1 MAFNPN
7 NYKAPAAKKLPVIL
21 LLDVSGSMGGEKID
35 ELYDSV
41 VTMVDTF
48 VDEQIKETI
57 IDVSIITFGNE
68 VILHTPYTSVT
79 DLQKKG
85 INKFK
90 ASGNTPLGVA
100 LTMAK
105 DMVEDKDTTPSK
117 IYTTPSV
124 VLVSDGM
131 PNDSWERP
139 LDKFIKDGRTSRC
152 QRFAVA
158 IGNDV
163 DRKMLEKFTGNPTL
177 VFMAE
182 GAKDIA
188 GCFKKITMSISTRA
202 SSQNPN
208 AIPRPSSAKFDNN
221 PSAVGDDDDE
231 YI

>member
-1 MAFNPN
+1 MAFNAN
-7 NYKAPAAKKLPVIL
+7 SYKAPVAKRLPVIL
-21 LLDVSGSMGGEKID
+21 LLDVSISMSGEKI
-35 ELYDSV
+35 EKLYDAV
-41 VTMVDTF
+41 VTMVNTF

-57 IDVSIITFGNE
+57 IDVSVITFGE
-68 VILHTPYTSVT
+68 EILLHTPYTSVV

-85 INKFK
+85 ISKFRT
-90 ASGNTPLGVA
+90 SGNTPLGVA

-124 VLVSDGM
+124 VLVSDGK
-131 PNDSWERP
+131 PNDSWEEP
-139 LDKFIKDGRTSRC
+139 LDKFINDGRTSRS

-163 DRKMLEKFTGNPTL
+163 DRKMLEKFTGDPAF
-177 VFMAE
+177 VFMAD

-188 GCFKKITMSISTRA
+188 ACLKKITMSISTRA
-202 SSQNPN
+202 SSKNPN

-221 PSAVGDDDDE
+221 PSADGDDDDE
-231 YI
+231 YV

>member
-7 NYKAPAAKKLPVIL
+7 NYKAPVAKRLPVIL
-21 LLDVSGSMGGEKID
+21 LLDVSISMSGEKI
-35 ELYDSV
+35 EKLYDSV

-57 IDVSIITFGNE
+57 IDVSIITFGKE

-79 DLQKKG
+79 DLQTKG
-85 INKFK
+85 INRFK
-90 ASGNTPLGVA
+90 TSGSTPLGVA

-124 VLVSDGM
+124 VLVSDGK
-131 PNDSWERP
+131 PNDSWEKP
-139 LDKFIKDGRTSRC
+139 LDKFINDGRTSKS

-163 DRKMLEKFTGNPTL
+163 DRKMLEKFTGDPAL

-188 GCFKKITMSISTRA
+188 GCLKEITMSISTRA
-202 SSQNPN
+202 SCQIST
-208 AIPRPSSAKFDNN
+208 AIPRPSSAKFDINLL
-221 PSAVGDDDDE
+221 ADGDDDDE